1 MTMNDHFTLQPE
13 ENTGPLTAHTL
24 RGEVLRVVFEN
35 DDKTYV
41 VMKLIDSRNT
51 EHTVVG
57 NITGAYPGQDIEVTG
72 RWENHQEYGKQL
84 RAEHYRFLLPSTK
97 EGIAR
102 YLASGVIPG
111 IGPKYAQNIVDHF
124 GEDTLEILDRSSGR
138 LREVPGLGKKR
149 IEQIRKAWQ
158 SQSRQKDIFI
168 FLQSLGISPAYCMK
182 IYKRYGDETPEK
194 VRANPYALANDVDG
208 IGFTMADRVAA
219 AMGVEK
225 NNIARLASGI
235 HYTLGQLTAAGHTC
249 YPRAELLRSAAETLE
264 VTADEAAAGLE
275 RAAAA
280 RQVVLCPDPEYGEL
294 VYPRPL
300 YAAEYGVPEIVVRLA
315 SAPRFAG
322 QRLAKIPPRDDLSLS
337 DEQQLAVKRVG
348 ASPLT
353 VITGGPGVGK
363 TTVIGEIVRRA
374 KAARLKIMMAAPT
387 GRAARRMYE
396 STGFPAK
403 TIHRMLKW
411 DPAERRFVF
420 DSANRLNCELLIVD
434 EVSMLDAAL
443 AYSLFQALQP
453 GTSVVL
459 VGDADQ
465 LPSVGPGRVLHC
477 FIESGIF
484 LVTHLSKIF
493 RQGAGSFIIR
503 NAHRVNSGQMPE
515 PGARG
520 DELSDFYWIEQ
531 DDPEKVQELI
541 RRLVDERIPER
552 FGLRPVDDIQVLT
565 PMNRG
570 NCGTIGLNAML
581 QEILNGGSKPQFKAG
596 ERIFKTG
603 DKVMQVANN
612 YDKGVFNGDMGKIA
626 HIDAHEKKFIV
637 VFDSSQSVEYDMTEY
652 DQLNL
657 AYAITVHKSQGSEF
671 PAVVM
676 PLLSQHYMMLQRNLL
691 YTGMTRAKKLLIL
704 IGSRRAVAMAV
715 NNSRLEPRFTR
726 LRERIMELMKTVPR
740 GPRPAG
746 DR

>member
-1 MTMNDHFTLQPE
+1 MDGNFILQAE

-24 RGEVLRVVFEN
+24 RGEILRIVFEN

-41 VMKLIDSRNT
+41 VMKLIDSQEV

-57 NITGAYPGQDIEVTG
+57 SITGAYPGQDIEVSG
-72 RWENHQEYGKQL
+72 RWETHQEYGRQL
-84 RAEHYRFLLPSTK
+84 RAEAYRFLLPSTR

-111 IGPKYAQNIVDHF
+111 IGPKYAQNIVEHF
-124 GEDTLEILDRSSGR
+124 GEKTLEILDHSSGR

-158 SQSRQKDIFI
+158 GQSLQKDIFI
-168 FLQSLGISPAYCMK
+168 FLQSLGITPAYCMR
-182 IYKRYGDETPEK
+182 IYKRYGDETPDK
-194 VRANPYALANDVDG
+194 VRSNPYALASEVDG

-219 AMGVEK
+219 ALGVEK
-225 NNIARLASGI
+225 NNVARLASGI
-235 HYTLGQLTAAGHTC
+235 NYTLGQLTLAGHTC
-249 YPRAELLRSAAETLE
+249 YPRVELLRSAAETLE
-264 VTADEAAAGLE
+264 VTVDEAAAGLE

-280 RQVVLCPDPEYGEL
+280 RQIVLCPDPEFGEL

-300 YAAEYGVPEIVVRLA
+300 YIAEYGVPEMIARLA
-315 SAPRFAG
+315 SVPRFAG
-322 QRLAKIPPRDDLSLS
+322 KRLLKVPARNDLALS
-337 DEQQLAVKRVG
+337 DEQQLAVERVG

-353 VITGGPGVGK
+353 IITGGPGVGK

-396 STGFPAK
+396 STEFSAK

-411 DPAERRFVF
+411 DPGERRFVF
-420 DSANRLNCELLIVD
+420 DSSNQLNCDLLIVD
-434 EVSMLDAAL
+434 EVSMLDAVL
-443 AYSLFQALQP
+443 AYSLFQAIPP

-515 PGARG
+515 SGVQS
-520 DELSDFYWIEQ
+520 DELTDFYWIEQ
-531 DDPEKVQELI
+531 DDPEKVLEVI
-541 RRLVDERIPER
+541 RRLVCERIPER
-552 FGLRPVDDIQVLT
+552 FGLRPADDIQLLT

-581 QEILNGGSKPQFKAG
+581 QEVLNGGNKPQFKAG
-596 ERIFKTG
+596 ERVFKTG
-603 DKVMQVANN
+603 DKVMQISNN
-612 YDKGVFNGDMGKIA
+612 YDKGVFNGDMGRVA

-637 VFDSSQSVEYDMTEY
+637 IFDSNQSVEYDMAEY

-691 YTGMTRAKKLLIL
+691 YTGMTRARKLLIL
-704 IGSRRAVAMAV
+704 IGSRRAISMAV

-726 LRERIMELMKTVPR
+726 LRERLAERIAPR
-740 GPRPAG
+740 SG
-746 DR
+746 

>member
-1 MTMNDHFTLQPE
+1 MTDNFTLQPE
-13 ENTGPLTAHTL
+13 ENNGPLTAHTL
-24 RGEVLRVVFEN
+24 RGEVLRIVFEN
-35 DDKTYV
+35 EDKTYV
-41 VMKLIDSRNT
+41 VMKLADSENV

-57 NITGAYPGQDIEVTG
+57 NISGVYPGQDIEVNG
-72 RWENHQEYGKQL
+72 RWENHHEYGKQL
-84 RAEHYRFLLPSTK
+84 RVEHYRFLLPSSK
-97 EGIAR
+97 AGIAR

-124 GEDTLEILDRSSGR
+124 GEKTLEILDNSSGR

-158 SQSRQKDIFI
+158 EQSKQKDIFI
-168 FLQSLGISPAYCMK
+168 FLQSLGISPAYCVR
-182 IYKRYGDETPEK
+182 IYKRYGDEAPEK
-194 VRANPYALANDVDG
+194 VRSNPYALANDVDG
-208 IGFTMADRVAA
+208 IGFTMADRVASSL
-219 AMGVEK
+219 GVEK
-225 NNIARLASGI
+225 NNAARLASGVN
-235 HYTLGQLTAAGHTC
+235 YTLGQLMAAGHTC
-249 YPRAELLRSAAETLE
+249 YPRIELLRSAAETLE
-264 VTADEAAAGLE
+264 VTVDEAAAGLE
-275 RAAAA
+275 RAATA
-280 RQVVLCPDPEYGEL
+280 RQVVVCPDEEYGEL
-294 VYPRPL
+294 VYQRPL
-300 YAAEYGVPEIVVRLA
+300 YIAEHGVPEIVVRLVRV
-315 SAPRFAG
+315 PRFAG
-322 QRLAKIPPRDDLSLS
+322 QRLTRVAARNDLNLS
-337 DEQQLAVKRVG
+337 DEQQSAVEHVG
-348 ASPLT
+348 GSPLT
-353 VITGGPGVGK
+353 IITGGPGVGK

-411 DPAERRFVF
+411 EPAERRFVF
-420 DSANRLNCELLIVD
+420 DASNQLNCDLLIVD

-443 AYSLFQALQP
+443 AYSLFQAVKP

-465 LPSVGPGRVLHC
+465 LPSVGPGRVLHS
-477 FIESGIF
+477 FIESGAF
-484 LVTHLSKIF
+484 LTTHLSKIF
-493 RQGAGSFIIR
+493 RQGEGSFIIR
-503 NAHRVNSGQMPE
+503 NAHRVNAGQMPE
-515 PGARG
+515 TIGG
-520 DELSDFYWIEQ
+520 NGGELSDFYWIEQ
-531 DDPEKVQELI
+531 DDPEKVLEVI
-541 RRLVDERIPER
+541 RRLVTERIPER

-581 QEILNGGSKPQFKAG
+581 QETLNGGSKPQFKAG
-596 ERIFKTG
+596 ERVFKTG
-603 DKVMQVANN
+603 DKVMQIANN
-612 YDKGVFNGDMGKIA
+612 YDKGVFNGDMGRIA

-637 VFDSSQSVEYDMTEY
+637 IFDSNQSIEYDMTEY

-676 PLLSQHYMMLQRNLL
+676 PLLTQHYMMLQRNLL

-726 LRERIMELMKTVPR
+726 LKERIAELLR
-740 GPRPAG
+740 G
-746 DR
+746 